1 MLDDLAKIERRQ
13 RLLNDFSM
21 RFKNSD
27 SILEVRDQNGSV
39 MLRDKGALQAIRADD
54 SFEDVIT
61 VTLRDS
67 AGLENYHNLGKIDDV
82 SLELTDWDERKSLWF
97 EADDG
102 AIAILKI
109 N

>member
-1 MLDDLAKIERRQ
+1 MIDDLAKIKRRQ
-13 RLLNDFSM
+13 RLLNDFSL

-39 MLRDKGALQAIRADD
+39 ILRDKGALQAIRADD
-54 SFEDVIT
+54 RFEDVIT

-67 AGLENYHNLGKIDDV
+67 AGLESYHNLGKIADV

-97 EADDG
+97 EGDDG
-102 AIAILKI
+102 TIAILKI

>member
-1 MLDDLAKIERRQ
+1 
-13 RLLNDFSM
+13 M

-27 SILEVRDQNGSV
+27 SILEVRDQKGSV
-39 MLRDKGALQAIRADD
+39 ILRDKGALQAIRADD
-54 SFEDVIT
+54 RFEDVIT